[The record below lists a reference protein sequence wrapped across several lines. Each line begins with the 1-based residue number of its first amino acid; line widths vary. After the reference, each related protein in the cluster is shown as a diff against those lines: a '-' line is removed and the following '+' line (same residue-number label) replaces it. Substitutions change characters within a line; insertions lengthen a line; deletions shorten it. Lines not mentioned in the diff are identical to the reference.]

1 MARKREGTS
10 LLYEEERKQWTI
22 RDYDPVTGKRV
33 KIRLDRDRVG
43 TRAQAEKALAHHV
56 IERERVAE
64 QQARA
69 VVEPDPDDEAN
80 KDPRLI
86 PLPSVLLFYL
96 QRQKEGSSN
105 AALAAI
111 HVEHLVR
118 HWGGTMLSRVSEA
131 TCLDYVRKRTAERWI
146 PPGSKGPGKPI
157 SEQTA
162 GRELQTLS
170 AAIGRW
176 HRAFTLNA
184 RPEVTLP
191 EPGEAHPDWLTE
203 AEYARLLKVV
213 QGWRWVASDLATQ
226 EPVWARAPDTAF
238 TAQWRAS
245 AGDAYW
251 EDDHLERFCEIGY
264 FTGTRSAA
272 ILDLRWNRHPTGGH
286 VDFARTTLYRAG
298 PKRPKSRKRNPPCR
312 IHDRLL
318 PRLLE
323 WRKAD
328 RDRTVTGEGGEP
340 GPVEHVVHERG
351 KALAR
356 VGKAFGRAALLAG
369 LDRRDIDG
377 IMRIGNRDPADNL
390 GLPSPHILRHTRA
403 TLMLQAGVSPR
414 EVGEYLGMSTAMV
427 EKVYGHHHP
436 EYQQRAA
443 AA

>member
-1 MARKREGTS
+1 MGRKREGAS

-33 KIRLDRDRVG
+33 KIRLDRERVV
-43 TRAQAEKALAHHV
+43 TRGQAEKEFAHHV
-56 IERERVAE
+56 IERERVAD
-64 QQARA
+64 QQAREVIA
-69 VVEPDPDDEAN
+69 PDPEDEAN

-86 PLPSVLLFYL
+86 PIATVLTFYL
-96 QRQKEGSSN
+96 QKQKEGSSN
-105 AALAAI
+105 ATLAAI

-118 HWGGTMLSRVSEA
+118 HWGARMLSKVAEE
-131 TCLDYVRKRTAERWI
+131 TCLDYVRKRMAERWV
-146 PPGSKGPGKPI
+146 PPGAKGPGKPI

-176 HRAFTLNA
+176 HRSFTLNA
-184 RPEVTLP
+184 RPLVTLP

-203 AEYARLLKVV
+203 TEYGRLLRVV
-213 QGWRWVASDLATQ
+213 QGWRWVSSDLATR
-226 EPVWARAPDTAF
+226 EPIWERARDTAF

-245 AGDAYW
+245 AGEGFW
-251 EDDHLERFCEIGY
+251 EDDHLERFCEIGF

-272 ILDLRWNRHPTGGH
+272 ILNLRWQKHETGGH
-286 VDFARTTLYRAG
+286 PDFARTTLFRVG
-298 PKRPKSRKRNPPCR
+298 PKFPKSRKRNPACR

-318 PRLLE
+318 PRLRE

-328 RDRTVTGEGGEP
+328 AERMVTGEDGKPTG
-340 GPVEHVVHERG
+340 VTHIVHERG
-351 KALAR
+351 VPLAR

-377 IMRIGNRDPADNL
+377 VMRIGNRDPADDL

-403 TLMLQAGVSPR
+403 TLMLQAGIAPR